1 MNSVSVPATDNHLV
15 LVGSLKKRSICKDQ
29 WRRNQEKAPRGSK
42 RAPQGKPMKRKIGA
56 QGPVKRP
63 KEPVQQH

>member
-1 MNSVSVPATDNHLV
+1 VEEESREGMLEYQE
-15 LVGSLKKRSICKDQ
+15 DQ
-29 WRRNQEKAPRGSK
+29 K

-56 QGPVKRP
+56 QVPVKRP